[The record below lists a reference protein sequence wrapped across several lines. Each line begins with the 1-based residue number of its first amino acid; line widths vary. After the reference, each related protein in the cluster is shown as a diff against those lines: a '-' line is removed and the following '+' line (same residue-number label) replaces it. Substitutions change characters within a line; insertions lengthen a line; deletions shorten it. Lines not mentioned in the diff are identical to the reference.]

1 MKNSWNRWLIILFC
15 ALFNL
20 SFEYSA
26 RGITQ
31 FVTRP
36 LFVLSL
42 FGIYLT
48 YFAMLEDL
56 IIRHRLTNY
65 QLFLVAFLY
74 GLLPTAFLTGNLFNR
89 EIYWGVVVAGVNV
102 GTVLIIGI
110 LAWGVVQGMITLY
123 LANRLSRRDW
133 NHPKMGPIG
142 WALCIVYQVAIL
154 AYARTNP
161 VTPRGTLIGYV
172 TLTALVVIAAVLL
185 VWSLRSSKGQARP
198 FRPSIVM
205 DILAF
210 GSVFVYLVLGTC
222 FVFGSTIV
230 TSQPLNE
237 LAVKLE
243 NVWVFVCGIVFFP
256 YRLLRRSDVAV

>member
-1 MKNSWNRWLIILFC
+1 MKTSWNRWLIILIC

-36 LFVLSL
+36 LFMLSL
-42 FGIYLT
+42 FGIYFT
-48 YFAMLEDL
+48 YFAMLEDM
-56 IIRHRLTNY
+56 IVRHHLTNY

-74 GLLPTAFLTGNLFNR
+74 GLLPTAFLTGNLFNTK
-89 EIYWGVVVAGVNV
+89 IYWGIVAAGVNV
-102 GTVLIIGI
+102 GTVFVIGI

-123 LANRLSRRDW
+123 LANRLTPRDW
-133 NHPKMGPIG
+133 DHPKMGPIG
-142 WALCIVYQVAIL
+142 WVVCIVYQIVIL
-154 AYARTNP
+154 GYARANP
-161 VTPRGTLIGYV
+161 VTPRGTFLGYV
-172 TLTALVVIAAVLL
+172 TLAILVTIPAALL
-185 VWSLRSSKGQARP
+185 VLSLRSTREQARP
-198 FRPSIVM
+198 FQPSIVM

-222 FVFGSTIV
+222 LAFGPQIV

-243 NVWVFVCGIVFFP
+243 NVWVFISGLVFFP
-256 YRLLRRSDVAV
+256 YRLLKGSDVTV

>member
-1 MKNSWNRWLIILFC
+1 MKTSWNRWLIILIC

-31 FVTRP
+31 FVARP
-36 LFVLSL
+36 LFILSL

-56 IIRHRLTNY
+56 IVRHHLTNY
-65 QLFLVAFLY
+65 QLFLIAFLY
-74 GLLPTAFLTGNLFNR
+74 GLLPTAFLTGNLFNTK
-89 EIYWGVVVAGVNV
+89 IYWGIVVAGVNV
-102 GTVLIIGI
+102 GTVFIIGI

-123 LANRLSRRDW
+123 LANRLSLRDW
-133 NHPKMGPIG
+133 DHPKMGPIG
-142 WALCIVYQVAIL
+142 WVACTVYQIAIL
-154 AYARTNP
+154 AYARANP
-161 VTPRGTLIGYV
+161 VTPRGTIIGYV
-172 TLTALVVIAAVLL
+172 TLVILVIAPAVLL
-185 VWSLRSSKGQARP
+185 VWSLRSSRGKAHP

-210 GSVFVYLVLGTC
+210 GSVYVYLASGTC
-222 FVFGSTIV
+222 LAFGPQIV

-243 NVWVFVCGIVFFP
+243 NVWVFVSGLVFFP
-256 YRLLRRSDVAV
+256 YRLIKRSDVTV

>member
-1 MKNSWNRWLIILFC
+1 MKTSWNRWRIILFC

-31 FVTRP
+31 FFNRP
-36 LFVLSL
+36 LFMLSL

-56 IIRHRLTNY
+56 IVRHHLTNY
-65 QLFLVAFLY
+65 QVFLVAFLY
-74 GLLPTAFLTGNLFNR
+74 GLLPTAFLTGNLFNTQ
-89 EIYWGVVVAGVNV
+89 IYWGIVVTGVNV
-102 GTVLIIGI
+102 GTVFVIGV

-123 LANRLSRRDW
+123 LANRLSPRDW

-142 WALCIVYQVAIL
+142 WVVCGVYQTAIL
-154 AYARTNP
+154 AKASTNP
-161 VTPRGTLIGYV
+161 VTPRGTLAGYV
-172 TLTALVVIAAVLL
+172 TLVILVIVPAALL
-185 VWSLRSSKGQARP
+185 VWSLHSSRGKAQP
-198 FRPSIVM
+198 FQPSIVM
-205 DILAF
+205 DIVAF
-210 GSVFVYLVLGTC
+210 GSVVVYLVLGTC
-222 FVFGSTIV
+222 LAFGPQIV

-243 NVWVFVCGIVFFP
+243 NVWVFISGLVFFP
-256 YRLLRRSDVAV
+256 YRLLKGSDVTV

>member
-1 MKNSWNRWLIILFC
+1 MKISWNRWLIILIC

-26 RGITQ
+26 RGMTQ
-31 FVTRP
+31 FVNRP

-56 IIRHRLTNY
+56 IVRHHLTNY

-74 GLLPTAFLTGNLFNR
+74 GLLPTAFLTGNLFNTK
-89 EIYWGVVVAGVNV
+89 IYWGIVVAGVNV
-102 GTVLIIGI
+102 GTVIIIGV

-123 LANRLSRRDW
+123 LANRLSPRDW
-133 NHPKMGPIG
+133 NHPRMGVLG
-142 WALCIVYQVAIL
+142 WVVCIVYQIAIL
-154 AYARTNP
+154 TYARANP
-161 VTPRGTLIGYV
+161 VTPRGTLLGYV
-172 TLTALVVIAAVLL
+172 TLVIFVIVASALLA
-185 VWSLRSSKGQARP
+185 WSLRSSKGKARP
-198 FRPSIVM
+198 FQPSTVM

-222 FVFGSTIV
+222 LAFGPQIV

-243 NVWVFVCGIVFFP
+243 NIWVFVSGLVFFP
-256 YRLLRRSDVAV
+256 YRFWKRSDVTV